1 MMELQKIPILWILMQ
16 KKKKRKLKIIDTAG
30 HSDFQNNLDTWISQ
44 GDCFLLIYS
53 INDINS
59 FEQVNTIYKKICQI
73 KEEKEE
79 NVIANLI
86 GNKCDLPTNE
96 RKVLTNEAEEYAKNN
111 NMDYLDSSAFNGYNV
126 KEAFY
131 GITMKYLEI
140 NGDDSEEIFVIIVFN
155 NIYMKISNFEF
166 ELQL

>member
-1 MMELQKIPILWILMQ
+1 M
-16 KKKKRKLKIIDTAG
+16 
-30 HSDFQNNLDTWISQ
+30 
-44 GDCFLLIYS
+44 
-53 INDINS
+53 
-59 FEQVNTIYKKICQI
+59 
-73 KEEKEE
+73 
-79 NVIANLI
+79 

-111 NMDYLDSSAFNGYNV
+111 NMNYLESSAFNGYNV